1 MPCFLVLLGLLLC
14 LGAEPALGLAGVVV
28 DAVTHAPLAGASV
41 TTAQGVVKSDG
52 AGRFQLALPA
62 ASLSVRA
69 AGYRRRQLAVATGT
83 TAALTV
89 ALQPFRP
96 KALYLSFYGIGST
109 KLRGAAL
116 RLIERTELNALVID
130 VKGDRGL
137 IVFPSPIP
145 ERAGLGPQKVV
156 PVRDMAALVRQLQ
169 QRGVYLIARI
179 VVFKDQPF
187 ASAHPAL
194 AVHDAAGRV
203 WHDREGLAWSDPF
216 APEVWR
222 YNLDIAE
229 AAARLGFDEIQFDYL
244 RFPDAAG
251 LVFSRPNTRDNRVGA
266 IQGFLTA
273 ARQRLAPYNV
283 FVAADVFGYVCW
295 NENDTFVGQQI
306 ERLGAVVDYISPMLY
321 PSGFTWGIPGCRNP
335 AAEPG
340 EIVEH
345 SLRRAIQRTALPG
358 VRFRPWLQ
366 AFRDYAFDRRPFGAK
381 EIRAQI
387 DAAEA
392 VGSGGWMLW
401 NPRNQYSEAGLKLR
415 AGASPPAAPRPE
427 GGRP

>member
-1 MPCFLVLLGLLLC
+1 MMPRLFVLLGLVLC
-14 LGAEPALGLAGVVV
+14 LGAEPALGLAGMVV
-28 DAVTHAPLAGASV
+28 DAVTQAPLAGVSV

-52 AGRFQLALPA
+52 AGRFRLALPA
-62 ASLSVRA
+62 ASLSLRA
-69 AGYRRRQLAVATGT
+69 AGYRRRQLAVAPGT
-83 TAALTV
+83 ATLTV

-96 KALYLSFYGIGST
+96 KALYLSFYGVGST

-130 VKGDRGL
+130 VKGDRGQ
-137 IVFPSPIP
+137 IAFPSPIP

-194 AVHDAAGRV
+194 AVHDAAGGV
-203 WHDREGLAWSDPF
+203 WHDREGMAWSDPF
-216 APEVWR
+216 SQEAWR

-244 RFPDAAG
+244 RFPDTAG

-266 IQGFLTA
+266 ILGFLTA

-295 NENDTFVGQQI
+295 NENDTFIGQQI
-306 ERLGAVVDYISPMLY
+306 ERLGAVVDYLSPMLY
-321 PSGFTWGIPGCRNP
+321 PSGFTWGIPGYRNP
-335 AAEPG
+335 VANPG
-340 EIVEH
+340 EIVER
-345 SLRRAIQRTALPG
+345 SLRRAMARTALPG

-366 AFRDYAFDRRPFGAK
+366 SFRDYAFDRRPFGAR

-415 AGASPPAAPRPE
+415 AAAPPAAAVPAP